1 MYSWLGRQATL
12 TTRTQSCPLLST
24 RGVLP
29 SRVQG
34 MECCQGLQKVL
45 DEYTAK
51 KQQGRI
57 HLPPGADE
65 ANQHGFLVP
74 FAVM

>member
-1 MYSWLGRQATL
+1 MQAADMAHP
-12 TTRTQSCPLLST
+12 QSCAALSA
-24 RGVLP
+24 RGVLL
-29 SRVQG
+29 SRAQG
-34 MECCQGLQKVL
+34 MECCPGLQKVL

>member
-1 MYSWLGRQATL
+1 M
-12 TTRTQSCPLLST
+12 
-24 RGVLP
+24 RGVLT
-29 SRVQG
+29 SRAKG

-45 DEYTAK
+45 DEYTTK

-74 FAVM
+74 FAM

>member
-1 MYSWLGRQATL
+1 M
-12 TTRTQSCPLLST
+12 C
-24 RGVLP
+24 GVLP
-29 SRVQG
+29 SRAQG

-57 HLPPGADE
+57 HLPLGADE

-74 FAVM
+74 FAM

>member
-1 MYSWLGRQATL
+1 MVMQAPNTAL
-12 TTRTQSCPLLST
+12 PQSCAALSA

-29 SRVQG
+29 SRAQG
-34 MECCQGLQKVL
+34 MECCPGLQKVL